1 MKINSNGQTLKQQ
14 INSELKYHIKD
25 PSFNE
30 IIPNIF
36 VGNYAF
42 ALNKKLLLENKIT
55 HILNCGNGLKNFYSK
70 EGIFKYKYIPLY
82 DSKTQNL
89 LQYVNDINNFVEE
102 GSTNNNN
109 NNKILIHCGEGVSR
123 SAAVCLLYMI
133 TKKGFTYS
141 KAKEAFEQ
149 KRMGCCPNRGFVS
162 QLKQKSLELYHK
174 E

>member
-1 MKINSNGQTLKQQ
+1 MKINSNDQTLKQQ
-14 INSELKYHIKD
+14 INSELKYHIRD

-30 IIPNIF
+30 IIENIY

-55 HILNCGNGLKNFYSK
+55 HILNCGNGLKNFYEK
-70 EGIFKYKYIPLY
+70 EGIFKYKQIPLY

-89 LQYVNDINNFVEE
+89 IQFVNEINNFIEE
-102 GSTNNNN
+102 GSIN
-109 NNKILIHCGEGVSR
+109 NNKVLIHCGEGVSR
-123 SAAVCLLYMI
+123 SAAVCLMYLI
-133 TKKGFTYS
+133 TKKGLCYT
-141 KAKEAFEQ
+141 KARETFEK
-149 KRMGCCPNRGFVS
+149 KRAGCCPNNGFVA

>member
-1 MKINSNGQTLKQQ
+1 MKINIYGKTIKQQ
-14 INSELKYHIKD
+14 IKEELKYHIKD

-70 EGIFKYKYIPLY
+70 DGNFKYMQIPLY

-89 LQYVNDINNFVEE
+89 VQYIPNINKFIDE
-102 GSTNNNN
+102 GSFN

-123 SAAVCLLYMI
+123 SAAVCLMYMI
-133 TKKGFTYS
+133 TNKGYTYS
-141 KAKEAFEQ
+141 QAKELFIKNKEC
-149 KRMGCCPNRGFVS
+149 CCPNSGFIS

-174 E
+174 Y

>member
-1 MKINSNGQTLKQQ
+1 MEINSSGLTIKQQ
-14 INSELKYHIKD
+14 INSELKYHIND

-30 IIPNIF
+30 VIPNIF

-55 HILNCGNGLKNFYSK
+55 HILNCGNGLKNFYPK
-70 EGIFKYKYIPLY
+70 IFKYKQIPLY

-89 LQYVNDINNFVEE
+89 IQYINDINNFVNE
-102 GSTNNNN
+102 GSIN

-123 SAAVCLLYMI
+123 SAAVCLMYMI
-133 TKKGFTYS
+133 TNKGFTYS
-141 KAKEAFEQ
+141 KARETFEQ
-149 KRMGCCPNRGFVS
+149 KRKGCCPNNGFVS

-174 E
+174 I

>member
-1 MKINSNGQTLKQQ
+1 MKININGQTLRQQ
-14 INSELKYHIKD
+14 INAELKYHIRD

-30 IIPNIF
+30 ILPNIY

-42 ALNKKLLLENKIT
+42 ALNKKLLQENKIT

-70 EGIFKYKYIPLY
+70 EGIFKYKHIPLY

-89 LQYVNDINNFVEE
+89 VQFINDINNFVKE
-102 GSTNNNN
+102 GSNND
-109 NNKILIHCGEGVSR
+109 NKILIHCGEGVSR

-133 TKKGFTYS
+133 TIKGLCYS
-141 KAKEAFEQ
+141 KAREVFEK
-149 KRMGCCPNRGFVS
+149 KRIGCCPNKGFVS
-162 QLKQKSLELYHK
+162 QLKHKSLELYHK